1 MIAFGTM
8 KLKVDLSKPRRL
20 FAGVLIGAMGGL
32 APMASACAAAV
43 QAQDFSRLVELSAT
57 RLEISRKVALTK
69 WDSKLSVADPPND
82 PREKQVIDAATSEA
96 RGLGLPDEL
105 ASAFFADQI
114 EASKLV
120 QFVLMADW
128 RRSGSVPADR
138 RADLK
143 TELRPALDRL
153 RTQFIEELVATQA
166 LRADPDCKLHLARA
180 AGEHGQRRRLEPL
193 YRIGL
198 DRGLARVCGG

>member
-1 MIAFGTM
+1 M
-8 KLKVDLSKPRRL
+8 KLKVGLSQPRLL
-20 FAGVLIGAMGGL
+20 FAGVLIGATAGL
-32 APMASACAAAV
+32 APMAAACAAAV
-43 QAQDFSRLVELSAT
+43 QAQDFSRLVELSAK
-57 RLEISRKVALTK
+57 RLEISRQVALTK

-96 RGLGLPDEL
+96 RRMGIPDEL

-120 QFVLMADW
+120 QFVLMAGW

-153 RTQFIEELVATQA
+153 RTQFIEELVATQT

-180 AGEHGQRRRLEPL
+180 AGEHGERLRLEPL

-198 DRGLARVCGG
+198 DRGLARVCGD

>member
-1 MIAFGTM
+1 MRNVLL
-8 KLKVDLSKPRRL
+8 KLLQLVVTVS
-20 FAGVLIGAMGGL
+20 IGAVGWL
-32 APMASACAAAV
+32 APMTYAQSAV
-43 QAQDFSRLVELSAT
+43 PQAQDFSKLVELSAT
-57 RLEISRKVALTK
+57 CLEISRKVALTK
-69 WDSKLSVADPPND
+69 WDSKLSIADPPND

-96 RGLGLPDEL
+96 RGMGIPDEL

-143 TELRPALDRL
+143 TELRPSLDRP
-153 RTQFIEELVATQA
+153 RTQFIEELVATQT

-180 AGEHGQRRRLEPL
+180 TGDHGGHHRLGPL

-198 DRGLARVCGG
+198 DRGLARVCGD

>member
-8 KLKVDLSKPRRL
+8 ELKFDLSKPRRF
-20 FAGVLIGAMGGL
+20 FAGVLIGATAGL
-32 APMASACAAAV
+32 APMAAAGAAAV

-96 RGLGLPDEL
+96 RGMGIPDEL
-105 ASAFFADQI
+105 ASTFFADQI

-153 RTQFIEELVATQA
+153 RTQFIEELVATQT

-180 AGEHGQRRRLEPL
+180 AGAHGERHRLEPL

-198 DRGLARVCGG
+198 DRGLARVCGD

>member
-1 MIAFGTM
+1 M
-8 KLKVDLSKPRRL
+8 KLKVDLSRPRRL

-32 APMASACAAAV
+32 ASVGAVCAATV
-43 QAQDFSRLVELSAT
+43 QAQDFSRLVELSAK
-57 RLEISRKVALTK
+57 RLDISRQVALTK

-96 RGLGLPDEL
+96 RDKGLPGEL

-153 RTQFIEELVATQA
+153 RTQFIEELVATQT
-166 LRADPDCKLHLARA
+166 LRADPACKLQLARA
-180 AGEHGQRRRLEPL
+180 AGEHGERHRLAPL

-198 DRGLARVCGG
+198 DRGLARVCGD

>member
-8 KLKVDLSKPRRL
+8 KLKVGLSKPRRI
-20 FAGVLIGAMGGL
+20 FSGVLIGAM
-32 APMASACAAAV
+32 APMAAAGAAAV
-43 QAQDFSRLVELSAT
+43 QAKDFSRLVELSAT
-57 RLEISRKVALTK
+57 RLEISRQVALTK

-96 RGLGLPDEL
+96 RDKGIPGEL

-114 EASKLV
+114 EASKLI

-153 RTQFIEELVATQA
+153 RTQFIEELVATQT
-166 LRADPDCKLHLARA
+166 LRAHPDCKLHLARA
-180 AGEHGQRRRLEPL
+180 AGDHGERHRLAPL

-198 DRGLARVCGG
+198 DRGLARVCRD